1 MAVIVF
7 IARRIREDQT
17 ATLTGDYLRP
27 RIESIVERQRRRWQR
42 SLSRKTS
49 CRKSVELATETRP
62 PAAQISQS
70 FTSGANAPVATLAQA
85 SAVV

>member
-17 ATLTGDYLRP
+17 ATLTGDYLWSRVG
-27 RIESIVERQRRRWQR
+27 SIVERQRRRWQR
-42 SLSRKTS
+42 LVSENVLPS
-49 CRKSVELATETRP
+49 SVELATETRP

-70 FTSGANAPVATLAQA
+70 FPSGANAPVATLAQA